1 MADLNHF
8 GFVLATKMLVDG
20 KRKVGYMYHEAGDNR
35 QDSGWRFFCGEE
47 DDAYVNTPENIGVY
61 SIKTILALDPEIQKY
76 LDEPEGFVWEKEST
90 EGE

>member
-35 QDSGWRFFCGEE
+35 QDSG
-47 DDAYVNTPENIGVY
+47 
-61 SIKTILALDPEIQKY
+61 
-76 LDEPEGFVWEKEST
+76 
-90 EGE
+90 